1 MRNTVKSY
9 IEKNNWE
16 CEVYPSPFAVFL
28 NKDEKIYVEPDIS
41 VICDKDKLNDRGCV
55 GAPDFVIEVVSKSSR
70 KMYYITKNALYSD
83 AGVREYWIVDPE
95 KNRVIVYNFTGDESV
110 NDYTLQDFVKVVIYE
125 DFMIDFGSMEL

>member
-41 VICDKDKLNDRGCV
+41 VICDPDKLDDRGCK
-55 GAPDFVIEVVSKSSR
+55 GAPDWIIEIVSPASK
-70 KMYYITKNALYSD
+70 KMDYLLKLLKYRF
-83 AGVREYWIVDPE
+83 AGVKEYWIVDPE
-95 KNRVIVYNFTGDESV
+95 KERTMIYYYEQDEVPMIILFTQTIQSG
-110 NDYTLQDFVKVVIYE
+110 IYE
-125 DFMIDFGSMEL
+125 GLEINISELLK

>member
-41 VICDKDKLNDRGCV
+41 VICDKDKLDDRG
-55 GAPDFVIEVVSKSSR
+55 
-70 KMYYITKNALYSD
+70 
-83 AGVREYWIVDPE
+83 WIVDPE
-95 KNRVIVYNFTGDESV
+95 KERTTIYYYEQDEAPMISLFTQTIQSG
-110 NDYTLQDFVKVVIYE
+110 IYE
-125 DFMIDFGSMEL
+125 GLEINISELLK